1 MHDRRTRF
9 ALFLLGCALVLGM
22 AALAWALGSGVSEAD
37 VDAMG
42 NCPQLAK
49 WSIAVWGGPDDT
61 ETGQALA
68 TCGTAPVDAAYHL
81 DPQTQGWSR
90 WFVGRPEITT
100 LTTLDNMQ
108 GIIVLG
114 AAAAPAPPPT
124 LTPTPVATPTPSPTP
139 VATPT
144 TVPSPTW
151 TGVWDTNWG
160 NMELTQ
166 SDGMVTDTYA
176 HDEGNIQGTVQ
187 GNKLIGT
194 WSEYPSYGPPDDA
207 GEFEFIL
214 SPDGNS
220 FLGRWRYDS
229 VGDWSEW
236 TATRIS

>member
-9 ALFLLGCALVLGM
+9 ALLLLGCALVLGV
-22 AALAWALGSGVSEAD
+22 AALAWALGPGVSEAD
-37 VDAMG
+37 LDAMS
-42 NCPQLAK
+42 NCPQPSK
-49 WSIAVWGGPDDT
+49 WSIAVWSGPDGA

-68 TCGTAPVDAAYHL
+68 TCGAVPVASAYHL

-90 WFVGRPEITT
+90 WFAGRPEITT

-114 AAAAPAPPPT
+114 AAAAPTPMP
-124 LTPTPVATPTPSPTP
+124 TPTPTPPASPTP

-144 TVPSPTW
+144 TMPSPTW

-166 SDGMVTDTYA
+166 SDGSVTGTYA
-176 HDEGNIQGTVQ
+176 HDQGKIQGTVQ
-187 GNKLIGT
+187 EIELRVIGT
-194 WSEYPSYGPPDDA
+194 WSEYPSYAPPDDA

-214 SPDGNS
+214 STDGNS

>member
-22 AALAWALGSGVSEAD
+22 AALAWALGPGVSEAD
-37 VDAMG
+37 LDAMS
-42 NCPQLAK
+42 NCPQPSK

-68 TCGTAPVDAAYHL
+68 TCGTVPVDAAYHL

-90 WFVGRPEITT
+90 WFVGRPAITT

-108 GIIVLG
+108 GIIALG
-114 AAAAPAPPPT
+114 AAAAP
-124 LTPTPVATPTPSPTP
+124 TPMPTPSPAPVATP

-144 TVPSPTW
+144 TMPSPTW

-166 SDGMVTDTYA
+166 SDGSVTGTYE
-176 HDEGNIQGTVQ
+176 HDQGKIQGTVQ
-187 GNKLIGT
+187 EIELRVTGT
-194 WSEYPSYGPPDDA
+194 WSEYPSYAPPDDA
-207 GEFEFIL
+207 GDFEFIM

-220 FLGRWRYDS
+220 FLGRWRYGS
-229 VGDWSEW
+229 SGLWEGEW